1 MIVKPTMSVALV
13 MTLVAGAALVDAQ
26 GRRGAGPA
34 AGATTG
40 SVEHI
45 TVHGKTLE
53 GNLEGDS
60 PDREV
65 TVYLP
70 PSYAKDSRR
79 RYPVLY
85 MLHGYTDSDEKWM
98 GLVKHWIN
106 LPEVIDRTLAAG
118 GAREMMVVMP

>member
-1 MIVKPTMSVALV
+1 MKRLV
-13 MTLVAGAALVDAQ
+13 FVLVAAAS
-26 GRRGAGPA
+26 A
-34 AGATTG
+34 AWCQAPKGTVAR
-40 SVEHI
+40 I
-45 TVHGKTLE
+45 TVHGKSLE

-60 PDREV
+60 ADREV

-70 PSYAKDSRR
+70 PSYAKEARR